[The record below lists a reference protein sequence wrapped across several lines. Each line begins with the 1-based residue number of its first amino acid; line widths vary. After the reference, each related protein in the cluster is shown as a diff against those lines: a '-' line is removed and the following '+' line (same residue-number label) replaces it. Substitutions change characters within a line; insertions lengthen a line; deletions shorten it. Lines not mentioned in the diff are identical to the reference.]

1 LLCPSLIALLLV
13 KNAGN
18 NIQDVD
24 ELRSLRLIVLVI
36 KNAKGSKVTN
46 YLLEKAEILPRKMLQ
61 SFKVHL

>member
-1 LLCPSLIALLLV
+1 V

-61 SFKVHL
+61 SFKVHF